1 MSIPLPA
8 RSALAAAVCGL
19 IGAGAAAQSSVT
31 IYGTIDANVQTRNRD
46 AAGGGRQT
54 ELATG
59 GLRPS
64 ILGFR
69 GSEDLGGGLKAFF
82 NLESHYS
89 SDSGASTSAPG
100 TLQAFRRQSNVGLSG
115 SWGSVTLGRQYAPAI
130 IGTLATEPRLYK
142 EQFSNLYVWAYNQ
155 LSAPGNA
162 LGAGTNTSND
172 VGVFVGNAITYS
184 IATGPWYAGL
194 SYSLGEQANDSR
206 KGREISFGASY
217 SGPVTLG
224 LGYQRNDD
232 TLSGVELSRLYSAG
246 VAVPF
251 GAFTGRLHYIDVV
264 NRNPVGGARISKV
277 DGIGVG
283 VDLKWG
289 GANTT
294 TVALYHNRYEGVAS
308 QSTTKSLVLSNDYVL
323 SKRTTLYAQLAHVD
337 ADAVGAADPLQGLKG
352 SIVVGGTAPGRKT
365 TLLGVGINHT
375 F

>member
-1 MSIPLPA
+1 MSIPLSA

-19 IGAGAAAQSSVT
+19 IGASAAAQSSVT

-46 AAGGGRQT
+46 ASGTGRQT

-69 GSEDLGGGLKAFF
+69 GGEDLGGGLKAFF

-100 TLQAFRRQSNVGLSG
+100 TLQAFRRQANVGLSG
-115 SWGSVTLGRQYAPAI
+115 NWGSLMLGRQYAPAI
-130 IGTLATEPRLYK
+130 IGTLSTEPRQYK

-184 IATGPWYAGL
+184 LATGPWYAGL
-194 SYSLGEQANDSR
+194 SYSLGEQPNDSK

-217 SGPVTLG
+217 TGPVTVG
-224 LGYQRNDD
+224 VGYQRNDD

-246 VAVPF
+246 IAVPF
-251 GAFTGRLHYIDVV
+251 GPFTGRLHGIDVV
-264 NRNPVGGARISKV
+264 SRQPVSGARVSKV
-277 DGIGVG
+277 DGLGVG
-283 VDLKWG
+283 LDYKW
-289 GANTT
+289 GANTST
-294 TVALYHNRYEGVAS
+294 LALYHNRYDGIDS
-308 QSTTKSLVLSNDYVL
+308 RSTTKAMVLSNDHAL
-323 SKRTTLYAQLAHVD
+323 SKRTTLYAQLAYVD
-337 ADAVGAADPLQGLKG
+337 AGAVGAADALQGLKG
-352 SIVVGGTAPGRKT
+352 SIVVGGTAAGRKT
-365 TLLGVGINHT
+365 TLLGLGINHT